1 MWSKRVFVADVE
13 QTGASAGGLFGGDL
27 PVIASQQNQLRTE
40 LQQVFRR
47 RRGTQSAVAAAL
59 DISRFTL
66 SNALAGRERFT
77 TSTAAALRQWLDGCQ
92 MPTNWPTLPKGVD
105 ADVA

>member
-1 MWSKRVFVADVE
+1 MFPAGEERA
-13 QTGASAGGLFGGDL
+13 GAGDLFGGGL
-27 PVIASQQNQLRTE
+27 PVVASPQDQLRAE

-59 DISRFTL
+59 GISRFTL

-77 TSTAAALRQWLDGCQ
+77 TTTAAALRQWLEGRQ
-92 MPTNWPTLPKGVD
+92 MPMNWPALPAEVE